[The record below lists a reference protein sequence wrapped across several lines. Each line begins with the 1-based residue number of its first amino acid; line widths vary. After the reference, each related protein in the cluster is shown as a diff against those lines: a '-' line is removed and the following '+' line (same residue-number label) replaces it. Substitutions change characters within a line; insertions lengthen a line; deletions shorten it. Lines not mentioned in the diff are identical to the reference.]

1 MKCREAKCI
10 SPTPADASNTYPI
23 TSHLS
28 TLLKTSSPSPTLS
41 PSSQVATGKCYPLP
55 PHLPWWVTPQ
65 YLLQCSLV
73 RPDLGNKKKKIAEK
87 QRGGEEEE
95 EDRFIHGRRP
105 FWCRSR
111 SFNTRVFFF
120 FDRNWFGVQQSGY
133 FVAIFWLRFFML
145 FSSLWRSYL
154 Y

>member
-1 MKCREAKCI
+1 MRKADMKCREAKCI

-28 TLLKTSSPSPTLS
+28 TLLKTSSPSPSLS

-55 PHLPWWVTPQ
+55 PNLPWWVTPQ

-73 RPDLGNKKKKIAEK
+73 RPDLGNKKKKKKIAEK

-105 FWCRSR
+105 FWCR
-111 SFNTRVFFF
+111 
-120 FDRNWFGVQQSGY
+120 
-133 FVAIFWLRFFML
+133 
-145 FSSLWRSYL
+145 
-154 Y
+154 